1 MRNSRLFSN
10 DQHRLLLIVVMLTGY
25 YLLKNISSEI
35 DLTYDFKAM
44 AAFRTM
50 ECSLAVD
57 RWTPIPR
64 CLYSLL
70 GWILKY
76 PPLYFLCVV
85 ALFSAKLIILYQI
98 FVSLNRHIVQKRNL
112 ALIALLSLFLITIGG
127 LGRFF
132 IGSMG
137 VLTHFD
143 MSLRT
148 VGQIFI
154 LLGSLY
160 FIRRR
165 FILSAGFFVPALLTA
180 ATSTLSIIAILGI
193 SLLVSLRKFE
203 LKAVIVGG
211 IICVSAIVFQFWS
224 VTESTLNAASHLD
237 PSLFSINEWG
247 MFKSGGGGMNDWS
260 TAYHFNDQLGFF
272 YISFVFVTLLL
283 VFPALISKNKQNSSI
298 RSHTPIVII
307 SASIV
312 YFAIAYFVE
321 VFETPSFLAEWLM
334 VIYPR
339 RGLYF
344 PILACVA
351 VLANYIICF
360 LFDPHYRAPVQLTII
375 SVLILFLSVFL
386 YSTNKVYGSEIPG
399 AVIILS
405 SVLALSTIFV
415 LYRWPWFLRSVITQR
430 SVYVALLIGIILK
443 TIPLISIASLQ
454 NGKDLYFSSLS
465 RSYEQTVIL
474 ENIHQSG
481 RKFVRLSSWLNSST
495 LASDPVLLVNFGNDH
510 RNRLRAL
517 TGRTF
522 YTLDL
527 FSICEPTGLGCF
539 FDKGSYVQAKQY
551 FENTL
556 SIRWDEKFL
565 SLDRAGRQKVIYN
578 ALPSIIE
585 SDRLRTIDQR
595 IPRFIVSNEI
605 VLDKPM
611 VYYFQDYY
619 VYEYSQ

>member
-10 DQHRLLLIVVMLTGY
+10 DQHGLLLIVVMLTGH

-35 DLTYDFKAM
+35 NLSYEFVSM
-44 AAFRTM
+44 AASRTM
-50 ECSLAVD
+50 ECSLTVD
-57 RWTPIPR
+57 RWTPLPR

-85 ALFSAKLIILYQI
+85 SLFSAKLIILYLI
-98 FVSLNRHIVQKRNL
+98 FVSLNCQIVQKRNL
-112 ALIALLSLFLITIGG
+112 SLVALVCLFLVTIGG

-137 VLTHFD
+137 VLSHFD
-143 MSLRT
+143 TTLRT

-165 FILSAGFFVPALLTA
+165 FILSAGFFAPALLTA

-211 IICVSAIVFQFWS
+211 IICVSTIVFQYWS
-224 VTESTLNAASHLD
+224 VTESTLNEATHLD
-237 PSLFSINEWG
+237 PSLVSLNEWK
-247 MFKSGGGGMNDWS
+247 MFKSEGSRSINDWS

-272 YISFVFVTLLL
+272 YISFVFVTLLV
-283 VFPALISKNKQNSSI
+283 VFPALISKNKQKLSI

-321 VFETPSFLAEWLM
+321 VFETPNFLAEWLM
-334 VIYPR
+334 AICPR
-339 RGLYF
+339 RVLYF

-351 VLANYIICF
+351 VLANYIVCF
-360 LFDPHYRAPVQLTII
+360 LFDPHYRTPVQLIII

-386 YSTNKVYGSEIPG
+386 YLTNGVYGSEIPG

-405 SVLALSTIFV
+405 SVLALSIICV
-415 LYRWPWFLRSVITQR
+415 LYRWPWFLRTAITQR
-430 SVYVALLIGIILK
+430 SVYITLLIGVILK

-465 RSYEQTVIL
+465 RSYEQTAVL
-474 ENIHQSG
+474 ENLQQSG
-481 RKFVRLSSWLNSST
+481 QELVRISSWLNSST
-495 LASDPVLLVNFGNDH
+495 LANDPVLLVNVGKDTQY
-510 RNRLRAL
+510 RLQAL

-527 FSICEPTGLGCF
+527 FAICGLTCF
-539 FDKGSYVQAKQY
+539 FDKGSYVQTKQY
-551 FENTL
+551 FENIFD
-556 SIRWDEKFL
+556 IRWDEKFL
-565 SLDRAGRQKVIYN
+565 SLDRNERQKIINN
-578 ALPSIIE
+578 ALPGIIA

-605 VLDKPM
+605 ILDKPM

>member
-1 MRNSRLFSN
+1 MRNSRFFSN
-10 DQHRLLLIVVMLTGY
+10 DKHGLLLIVVMLTGH
-25 YLLKNISSEI
+25 YLLKYISSFSLSYE
-35 DLTYDFKAM
+35 FASM
-44 AAFRTM
+44 VASETM
-50 ECSLAVD
+50 ECSLTVG
-57 RWTPIPR
+57 RWTPLPR
-64 CLYSLL
+64 CLYNLI
-70 GWILKY
+70 GWILNY

-85 ALFSAKLIILYQI
+85 SIFLAKLIILYLI
-98 FVSLNRHIVQKRNL
+98 FVSLNCQLVQKRNL
-112 ALIALLSLFLITIGG
+112 SLVALVTLFLVTIGG

-143 MSLRT
+143 MTLRT

-154 LLGSLY
+154 LLGVLY
-160 FIRRR
+160 FIRRK
-165 FILSAGFFVPALLTA
+165 FILSAGLFVPALLTV
-180 ATSTLSIIAILGI
+180 ATSALSIIAILGI
-193 SLLVSLRKFE
+193 SLFVSLRKCE
-203 LKAVIVGG
+203 LKAVIVGV
-211 IICVSAIVFQFWS
+211 IICVSTIVFQYWT
-224 VTESTLNAASHLD
+224 VTESTLTAATHLD
-237 PSLFSINEWG
+237 PSLVSLNEWK
-247 MFKSGGGGMNDWS
+247 MFKSESINDWS
-260 TAYHFNDQLGFF
+260 TAYYLNDQVGFF

-283 VFPALISKNKQNSSI
+283 VFPALISKNKQKSPI
-298 RSHTPIVII
+298 RSYTPIVII

-334 VIYPR
+334 VICPR
-339 RGLYF
+339 RVLYF
-344 PILACVA
+344 PILTCIA
-351 VLANYIICF
+351 VLANYIVCF
-360 LFDPHYRAPVQLTII
+360 LFDPHYRTSVQLMII

-474 ENIHQSG
+474 ENLQQSG
-481 RKFVRLSSWLNSST
+481 RKFVRISSWLNSST
-495 LASDPVLLVNFGNDH
+495 LASDPVLLVNFGNDD
-510 RNRLRAL
+510 RNRLGAL
-517 TGRTF
+517 TGRNL

-527 FSICEPTGLGCF
+527 FSICGLSGLGCF
-539 FDKGSYVQAKQY
+539 FDKGSYVQTKQY
-551 FENTL
+551 FTNIFD
-556 SIRWDEKFL
+556 IRWDAEYL
-565 SLDRAGRQKVIYN
+565 SLNRNERQKRINN
-578 ALPSIIE
+578 ALPGIIG
-585 SDRLRTIDQR
+585 SNRLRTIDQR

-605 VLDKPM
+605 VLDIPM
-611 VYYFQDYY
+611 VYYFQNYY
-619 VYEYSQ
+619 VYEYPQ

>member
-35 DLTYDFKAM
+35 NLTYEFKAM

-98 FVSLNRHIVQKRNL
+98 FVSLNRHIVQKRDL
-112 ALIALLSLFLITIGG
+112 SLIALLSLFLITIGG

-154 LLGSLY
+154 LLGVLY

-165 FILSAGFFVPALLTA
+165 FIFSAGFFAPALLTA

-237 PSLFSINEWG
+237 PSLFSINEWR

-283 VFPALISKNKQNSSI
+283 VFPALISKNKQKSSI
-298 RSHTPIVII
+298 RSYTPIVII

-312 YFAIAYFVE
+312 YFAITYFVE

-334 VIYPR
+334 VICPR
-339 RGLYF
+339 RGLYL

-351 VLANYIICF
+351 VLANYIVCF
-360 LFDPHYRAPVQLTII
+360 LFDPHYRTSVQLMII

-399 AVIILS
+399 AVMILS

-474 ENIHQSG
+474 ENLERSG
-481 RKFVRLSSWLNSST
+481 RILVRLSSWLNSST
-495 LASDPVLLVNFGNDH
+495 LASDPVLLVNFGSNH
-510 RNRLRAL
+510 RDRLRAL

-565 SLDRAGRQKVIYN
+565 SLDRNGRQKIIDN
-578 ALPSIIE
+578 ALPGIIA

-595 IPRFIVSNEI
+595 IPKFIVSNEI